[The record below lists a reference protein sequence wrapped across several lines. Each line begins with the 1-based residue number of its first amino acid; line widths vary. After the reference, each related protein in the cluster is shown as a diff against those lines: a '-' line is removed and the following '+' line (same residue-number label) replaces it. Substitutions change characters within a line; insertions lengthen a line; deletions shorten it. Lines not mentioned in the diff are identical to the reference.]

1 MIRTFCLSLVVVGLS
16 LLSLS
21 AYGQSTSSTKE
32 EDFRNTPEPD
42 FFHYMKAERSMLKIN
57 VIELVK
63 RFQNNGVLGV
73 IHLGYEQKWSPAW
86 SLNTEAGLGYFFTLN
101 NQGSPDLQL
110 NSSSIGLTLGPRF
123 YYNLK
128 RRMLRNLS
136 QDNLSANYV
145 TLHSSSTLTRKVRA
159 GINAD
164 NRIQYHFH
172 TVAVSSMWGMQRRI
186 MDIGYLD
193 FSLGLQLSYGED
205 EDAGIYIPVNSG
217 QNWGLIPV
225 SNFRL
230 GIAF

>member
-1 MIRTFCLSLVVVGLS
+1 MFRIFCLSLVVAGLTC
-16 LLSLS
+16 LQLS
-21 AYGQSTSSTKE
+21 ATAQDAASSTDGE
-32 EDFRNTPEPD
+32 YRNTSEPD

-63 RFQNNGVLGV
+63 RFQNSGMLGV
-73 IHLGYEQKWSPAW
+73 IHLGYEQKWNPSW
-86 SLNTEAGLGYFFTLN
+86 SLNTEAGLGYYFSLN
-101 NQGSPDLQL
+101 NQGGPALQL

-128 RRMLRNLS
+128 RRMLRGLS

-145 TLHSSSTLTRKVRA
+145 TLHSSSTLTKKKRA
-159 GINAD
+159 GINTD
-164 NRIQYHFH
+164 SRLQYNFH

-186 MDIGYLD
+186 LDIGYLD

-205 EDAGIYIPVNSG
+205 TEPGLYIPVNTD
-217 QNWGLIPV
+217 QNWGIIPV